1 MSLDPKI
8 TSFLE
13 SAIELMIKDTPKIVQ
28 DLRMPEL
35 KPILLLS
42 NESDF
47 ILGYIIGGIIQ
58 SVLVGLNVAGWQLTK
73 EQSDM
78 IIELAFT
85 RTGEIKEAI
94 FKCG

>member
-1 MSLDPKI
+1 MSLDPEI
-8 TSFLE
+8 IDFLE
-13 SAIELMIKDTPKIVQ
+13 SAIEIMINDMPKIVQ

-42 NESDF
+42 NEADF

-58 SVLVGLNVAGWQLTK
+58 SVLVGLAVKGWQLTK

-85 RTGEIKEAI
+85 RTNEIKEAI